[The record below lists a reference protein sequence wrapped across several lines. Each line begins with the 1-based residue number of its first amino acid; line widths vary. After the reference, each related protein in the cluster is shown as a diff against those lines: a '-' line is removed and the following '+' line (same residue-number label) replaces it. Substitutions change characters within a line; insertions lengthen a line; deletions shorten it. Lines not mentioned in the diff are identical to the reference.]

1 MKIILHIGQ
10 YKTGST
16 SIQKYLLNAR
26 SELLKSKILYP
37 ESIIDR
43 GAHFAFSDK
52 IKASLAK
59 KPQHRFNKQQGKFT
73 TLFDEIEEHQPD
85 ILLISSEALCANKMN
100 YFDEDLILKVWEKI
114 ASIFKGHDIEVVYY
128 YRRQDTAIDSRIT
141 QLVKSQGNCHD
152 LDYKLFIC
160 DSLDLNYQ
168 WFNDKLLSFFGKT
181 IPIPFLESVFH
192 GQNLIQDFCFHAGL
206 PFLPEKMS
214 NADQNT
220 SPTAHTIA
228 YLNEINAAH
237 LPDELKQGLR
247 KLAWQNDDRSSS
259 KRHNGE
265 SAKYL
270 RVKQRES
277 ILNFYANSNLT
288 FLNEINA
295 PSSVKNY
302 FSDYEKDMDYRN
314 TNLRGARFL
323 ELFARYK
330 IGL

>member
-52 IKASLAK
+52 IKASSAK
-59 KPQHRFNKQQGKFT
+59 KPQHRFNKQQGEFA

-85 ILLISSEALCANKMN
+85 ILLISSESLCASS
-100 YFDEDLILKVWEKI
+100 LKSFNEKLMLKAWQQI
-114 ASIFKGHDIEVVYY
+114 AMMFEGHDVEIVYY
-128 YRRQDTAIDSRIT
+128 YRRQDTAIESRIT
-141 QLVKSQGNCHD
+141 QLIKGEFHWHD
-152 LDYKLFIC
+152 LECRSFFC

-181 IPIPFLESVFH
+181 IPIPFLKSEFH

-206 PFLPEKMS
+206 PFFPGKMS

-237 LPDELKQGLR
+237 LPEQVKQGLR
-247 KLAWQNDDRSSS
+247 DLVWLDAEKEDKKSPGANR
-259 KRHNGE
+259 
-265 SAKYL
+265 AKYL
-270 RVKQRES
+270 RKKQRES
-277 ILNFYANSNLT
+277 IMDFYAASNT
-288 FLNEINA
+288 SFLNNINA
-295 PSSVKNY
+295 PSNVKNY

-314 TNLRGARFL
+314 TDLRGARFL
-323 ELFARYK
+323 ELLARYK